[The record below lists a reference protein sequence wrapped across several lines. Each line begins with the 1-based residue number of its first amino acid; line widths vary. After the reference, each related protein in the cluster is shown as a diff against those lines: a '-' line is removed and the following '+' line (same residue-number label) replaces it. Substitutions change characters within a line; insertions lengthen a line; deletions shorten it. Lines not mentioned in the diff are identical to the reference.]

1 VDKLSSPPAV
11 VSSSSSRLR
20 LLRRH
25 PLASY
30 FLLAYGFGWLGW
42 SPYVLSQSGL
52 GLLPF
57 HLSQFVIL
65 PGAFLGPCLSGF
77 IMAAVTEG
85 KAGVGHL
92 LRRLILWRVGWQWY
106 LFALVGVPAILLL
119 GFLPLP
125 GVAATLR
132 VPSLPFFLAF
142 LLLLVPQIF
151 TSGLAEEP
159 GWRGFALPRLQRNS
173 GPLLGTLILGL
184 LWGGWHLPLF
194 LTAWTML
201 ATNLLMIGEFV
212 LSAMSLAIIITW
224 VFNHTRQSLLI
235 ALLLHASVD
244 AFTDAVVMT
253 GLFPRL
259 ILLKSAYLA
268 LLIGSGVVAL
278 LLVLLTRGRL
288 GFHPD

>member
-1 VDKLSSPPAV
+1 
-11 VSSSSSRLR
+11 
-20 LLRRH
+20 
-25 PLASY
+25 
-30 FLLAYGFGWLGW
+30 
-42 SPYVLSQSGL
+42 
-52 GLLPF
+52 
-57 HLSQFVIL
+57 
-65 PGAFLGPCLSGF
+65 LSGF
-77 IMAAVTEG
+77 IMAAVMEG

-92 LRRLILWRVGWQWY
+92 LRRFILWRVGWQWY
-106 LFALVGVPAILLL
+106 LFALVGVPVILVL

-125 GVAATLR
+125 GVGATLH
-132 VPSLPFFLAF
+132 VPSLQFFLAF
-142 LLLLVPQIF
+142 LLLLVPYIF

-159 GWRGFALPRLQRNS
+159 GWRGFALPRLQRNY

-194 LTAWTML
+194 LTSWAIVGM
-201 ATNLLMIGEFV
+201 NLLMICEFV

-235 ALLLHASVD
+235 AILLHASVD
-244 AFTDAVVMT
+244 AFADAVVMT
-253 GLFPRL
+253 GLFPMP